1 MTPRQVELVQDSWK
15 QIQQNPDIGVDDV
28 ASLFYER
35 LFALD
40 PGLRV
45 MFRADLKEQGRKLMA
60 MIGFAVNGLHR
71 LDAIV
76 PGLHALGRRHAGYG
90 VQDSHYATVAIAL
103 LWTLG
108 QGLGEKFN
116 DEMRSAWAA
125 AYRALSNTM
134 REAAEAPA

>member
-1 MTPRQVELVQDSWK
+1 MTPRQVELVQSSWRE
-15 QIQQNPDIGVDDV
+15 IQQNPAIAADDV
-28 ASLFYER
+28 ARLFYDR

-40 PGLRV
+40 PGLR
-45 MFRADLKEQGRKLMA
+45 MLFKPDLREQGRKLMA
-60 MIGFAVNGLHR
+60 MLNFAVNGLNR

-76 PGLHALGRRHAGYG
+76 PGVQALGRRHASYG
-90 VQDSHYATVAIAL
+90 VQDTHYATVAIAL

-125 AYRALSNTM
+125 AYRVLSSTM
-134 REAAEAPA
+134 RDAAAQPA